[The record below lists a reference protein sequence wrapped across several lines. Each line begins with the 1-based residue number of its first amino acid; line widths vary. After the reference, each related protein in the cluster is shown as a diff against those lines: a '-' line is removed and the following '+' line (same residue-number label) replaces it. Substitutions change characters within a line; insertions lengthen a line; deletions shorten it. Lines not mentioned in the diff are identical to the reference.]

1 MNSLTVSM
9 VCRTQGGN
17 AGWRVID
24 MVIGVILTG
33 IAGLVFLE
41 AVSEGIHCSS
51 KLRDRYHE

>member
-1 MNSLTVSM
+1 M

-17 AGWRVID
+17 AEWRVID